1 MTLEQTMAASAVN
14 AWTLNVDRA
23 TKLFTGASEDRLLVE
38 IAPGKNRLVYLFG
51 HLIAVHDAMR
61 PLLGIGPRQYAHLDA
76 AFLTAADKAVGDL
89 PSRSDLQRMWDEVHG
104 SLLAAFNAYSPADWV
119 GKHTAVSDE
128 DFAKNP
134 LRNRLSV
141 LMNRTSH
148 LAYHLGQCAL
158 APKA

>member
-14 AWTLNVDRA
+14 AWTLNIDRA
-23 TKLFTGASEDRLLVE
+23 TKLFSGLTDSQLAAE
-38 IAPGKNRLVYLFG
+38 IAPGKNRLVYLYG

-76 AFLTAADKAVGDL
+76 AFLSSPDRAVADVPAAADL
-89 PSRSDLQRMWDEVHG
+89 RRMWDEVHG
-104 SLLAAFNAYSPADWV
+104 SLLSAFTAYSPAEWV

-128 DFAKNP
+128 DFATNP

-141 LMNRTSH
+141 LLNRTGH
-148 LAYHLGQCAL
+148 LAYHLGQCVL
-158 APKA
+158 APR